1 MKRPNDSDKGSP
13 VAKRRMRRT
22 PQPACSK
29 TAIDT
34 MHVENEATGAEAEAD
49 ANPDKQKSLDKIPQN
64 VNIIIQFNL
73 IEIFSIKKYYLIL
86 A

>member
-13 VAKRRMRRT
+13 VAKKRMRRS
-22 PQPACSK
+22 PQPSSSK

-34 MHVENEATGAEAEAD
+34 LIVENEATGAEAD
-49 ANPDKQKSLDKIPQN
+49 ANADKQKSFDKIPQN

-73 IEIFSIKKYYLIL
+73 IEIFSVKKYYLIL